1 MVNIS
6 DMSERDRE
14 ILEILNKTYQGVLN
28 GEIELLSFEEYLEI
42 REQNREAI
50 LKDVKSLQDGK
61 SQIDAKGRKRN
72 ET

>member
-28 GEIELLSFEEYLEI
+28 GEIALLSFEEYLEI